1 MKILVK
7 LSGKVIE
14 TPELRRNFSLQV
26 EELVKRGDKIILV
39 HGAGRQLSEY
49 CRQQDIPVVHQS
61 GRRVTDGATLE
72 AAVKVFSKVNREIT
86 AALLSDG
93 VNALGFSGFDGNL
106 TQSRKRPPIPV
117 LAGEE
122 KIDFGHVAE
131 IEKVDP
137 FLVEVLWKAGI
148 TPVVSSLCSDP
159 QGHLLNINA
168 DTLAAELATALSVN
182 ALMSVSDVEG
192 VLMDRED
199 PDSLLAVLNLEQAKR
214 YLEDGVFSDGMIP
227 KIENAIRAVEGG
239 IPGYHLV
246 SGLSEGRLLKALDGR
261 SGTVLRGTI
270 GN

>member
-49 CRQQDIPVVHQS
+49 CRQQDIPVVQQS

-72 AAVKVFSKVNREIT
+72 AAVKVFSKANREIT
-86 AALLSDG
+86 ADLLSAG
-93 VNALGFSGFDGNL
+93 VNALGFSGFDANL
-106 TQSRKRPPIPV
+106 TQSRRRPPIQVPN
-117 LAGEE
+117 AEA

-137 FLVEVLWKAGI
+137 FLVEVLWKAGV

-168 DTLAAELATALSVN
+168 DTLAAELATALSVDV
-182 ALMSVSDVEG
+182 LMSVSDVEG
-192 VLMDRED
+192 VFLDQED
-199 PDSLLAVLNLEQAKR
+199 PDSLLASLNLEQARR
-214 YLEDGVFSDGMIP
+214 YLSEGVFSAGMIP
-227 KIENAIRAVEGG
+227 KIENAIRAVAGG
-239 IPGYHLV
+239 IPRYHLV
-246 SGLSEGRLLKALDGR
+246 SGLSDGSILRALDGNA
-261 SGTVLRGTI
+261 GTVLRG
-270 GN
+270 